1 MTEAHLTMGAHSA
14 PSMGAHSAPP
24 MEAPPFAIPSKKLA
38 MWLFIMSDVMTFAAC
53 VAAYSFLR
61 NATPEWPRPFHGVT
75 SVAIMTLIA
84 LTSSLTMV
92 IGLRAAKMGDK
103 AGAFRWMM
111 ITAAAGIL
119 FTLLHI
125 RDWMRMINQ
134 GVGLFQN
141 PWGPP
146 VFGAAFYSITGFSL
160 LHISVGTIALIIV
173 AIRYQGGRYNADDIE
188 IVNLFW
194 QFVGLV
200 WLFIVPVVYL
210 MNLAR

>member
-1 MTEAHLTMGAHSA
+1 VSEAHLTMGAHT
-14 PSMGAHSAPP
+14 APP

-38 MWLFIMSDVMTFAAC
+38 IWLFIMSDLMTFAAC
-53 VAAYSFLR
+53 LVAYAFLR
-61 NATPEWPRPFHGVT
+61 NATPDWPRPFQRVT
-75 SVAIMTLIA
+75 SVAIMTLIM
-84 LTSSLTMV
+84 LTSSLTMLMA
-92 IGLRAAKMGDK
+92 LRAAKMADK

-111 ITAAAGIL
+111 ITAAAGAI

-125 RDWMRMINQ
+125 RDWMGMMSQ

-146 VFGAAFYSITGFSL
+146 AFGAAFYAVTGFSL
-160 LHISVGTIALIIV
+160 LHISGGTIALIAV

-210 MNLAR
+210 MNVAR

>member
-1 MTEAHLTMGAHSA
+1 
-14 PSMGAHSAPP
+14 
-24 MEAPPFAIPSKKLA
+24 
-38 MWLFIMSDVMTFAAC
+38 
-53 VAAYSFLR
+53 
-61 NATPEWPRPFHGVT
+61 
-75 SVAIMTLIA
+75 MTLIM
-84 LTSSLTMV
+84 LTSGLTMLMA
-92 IGLRAAKMGDK
+92 LRAAKMGDK

-146 VFGAAFYSITGFSL
+146 AFGATFYSITGFSL

-210 MNLAR
+210 MNVAR

>member
-1 MTEAHLTMGAHSA
+1 MSEAHLIMGAHT
-14 PSMGAHSAPP
+14 APP

-53 VAAYSFLR
+53 VAAYAFLR
-61 NATPEWPRPFHGVT
+61 NATPEWPRPFHSVT
-75 SVAIMTLIA
+75 NVAVMTIIMLASSATMLIA
-84 LTSSLTMV
+84 F
-92 IGLRAAKMGDK
+92 RAARVGDK
-103 AGAFRWMM
+103 AGAFRWML
-111 ITAAAGIL
+111 ITAAAGFV

-125 RDWMRMINQ
+125 RDWMGMMSQ

-141 PWGPP
+141 PWGPAA
-146 VFGAAFYSITGFSL
+146 FGAAFYSITGFSL
-160 LHISVGTIALIIV
+160 LHISVGTVALFVV

-188 IVNLFW
+188 IVNIFW

-210 MNLAR
+210 MNVAR

>member
-1 MTEAHLTMGAHSA
+1 VSEAHLTMG
-14 PSMGAHSAPP
+14 GHSAPP

-38 MWLFIMSDVMTFAAC
+38 IWLFIMSDIMTFAAC
-53 VAAYSFLR
+53 LVAYTFLR
-61 NATPEWPRPFHGVT
+61 NATPDWPRPFHSVT
-75 SVAIMTLIA
+75 SVAIMTLIM
-84 LTSSLTMV
+84 LTSSLTMLMA
-92 IGLRAAKMGDK
+92 LRAAKMADK
-103 AGAFRWMM
+103 AGTFRWMM
-111 ITAAAGIL
+111 ITAAAGAL

-125 RDWMRMINQ
+125 RDWMNMMSQ

-146 VFGAAFYSITGFSL
+146 AFGAAFYAVTGFSL
-160 LHISVGTIALIIV
+160 LHISGGTIALIAV
-173 AIRYQGGRYNADDIE
+173 AIRYRGGRYNADDIE

-210 MNLAR
+210 MNVAR

>member
-1 MTEAHLTMGAHSA
+1 VSEAHLTMGAHTA
-14 PSMGAHSAPP
+14 GP

-38 MWLFIMSDVMTFAAC
+38 MWLFIMADVMTFAAC
-53 VAAYSFLR
+53 VAAYAFLR
-61 NATPEWPRPFHGVT
+61 NATPDWPRPFHSVT
-75 SVAIMTLIA
+75 SVAIMTLVMIA
-84 LTSSLTMV
+84 SSATML
-92 IGLRAAKMGDK
+92 IAFRAAKTGDK

-111 ITAAAGIL
+111 ITAAAGAI

-125 RDWMRMINQ
+125 RDWMGMMSQ
-134 GVGLFQN
+134 GVGMFQN
-141 PWGPP
+141 PWGTAA
-146 VFGAAFYSITGFSL
+146 FGAAFYSITGFSL
-160 LHISVGTIALIIV
+160 LHISVGTIALFVV

>member
-1 MTEAHLTMGAHSA
+1 MSEAHLTMGAHT
-14 PSMGAHSAPP
+14 APP

-38 MWLFIMSDVMTFAAC
+38 MWLFLMSDIMTFAAC
-53 VAAYSFLR
+53 VAVYTFLR
-61 NATPEWPRPFHGVT
+61 NATPDWPRPFHSVT
-75 SVAIMTLIA
+75 SVAIMTLIM
-84 LTSSLTMV
+84 LTSGLTMLMA
-92 IGLRAAKMGDK
+92 LRAAKMSDK

-111 ITAAAGIL
+111 ITAAAGGI

-125 RDWMRMINQ
+125 RDWMGMMSQ

-141 PWGPP
+141 PWGPAA
-146 VFGAAFYSITGFSL
+146 FGAAFYSLTGFSL
-160 LHISVGTIALIIV
+160 LHISGGTIALFVV
-173 AIRYQGGRYNADDIE
+173 AIRYQGGRYNADDLE